1 MLGIK
6 STLFKKKKKI
16 VLSCTGSSLL
26 YLGGSAGKES
36 ACNGGDPGSIPGSG
50 TSPGEGRGYPVQCCW
65 ASLVA
70 QMVKNLPAIWE
81 TWVPCLD
88 QVGPLEEGMETHSS
102 VLSWRIAMDRGAWQA
117 IVHGVTKSQR
127 RLSD

>member
-1 MLGIK
+1 MIL
-6 STLFKKKKKI
+6 LL
-16 VLSCTGSSLL
+16 LSF
-26 YLGGSAGKES
+26 
-36 ACNGGDPGSIPGSG
+36 NPP
-50 TSPGEGRGYPVQCCW
+50 TSFIW

-88 QVGPLEEGMETHSS
+88 QAGPLEEGMETHSS